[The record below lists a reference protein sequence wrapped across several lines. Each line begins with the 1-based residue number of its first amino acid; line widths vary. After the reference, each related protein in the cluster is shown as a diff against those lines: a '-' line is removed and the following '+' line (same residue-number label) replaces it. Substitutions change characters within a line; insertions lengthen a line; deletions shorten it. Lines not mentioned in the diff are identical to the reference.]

1 MDISKLNKLED
12 ELSDMYR
19 DLVGEGHVNDDLF
32 SECMSDMVY
41 EVKGAVL
48 DEACREAGVT
58 LSQDEKDK
66 FWRTMEATEDGEGYV
81 VSDTISDMAYDA
93 TKLQVRALIKDSV
106 IDEML
111 DILIERVKEF
121 VKEE

>member
-48 DEACREAGVT
+48 DEACRNPCEARPSPFAADLVLCSDYRVRRDDF
-58 LSQDEKDK
+58 LSPGLASLCAHLARQGWIPA
-66 FWRTMEATEDGEGYV
+66 F
-81 VSDTISDMAYDA
+81 
-93 TKLQVRALIKDSV
+93 
-106 IDEML
+106 
-111 DILIERVKEF
+111 
-121 VKEE
+121 